1 MIFREKVGPKVDP
14 SKFFGPEVDP
24 SKFFRTRDP
33 TQPLL
38 DGVDITVGSVDIKVL
53 VFDTTNR
60 TILHRTM

>member
-1 MIFREKVGPKVDP
+1 MIFKEKV
-14 SKFFGPEVDP
+14 GPEVDP